1 MSLSRWGANHHLDVV
16 YGGAPPIPT
25 FYVAALYTS
34 PVYLSTGS
42 TLDEP
47 SGGGY
52 ARVEVANDDTG
63 WTHAADGMK
72 SNMADV
78 LFPVATENWG
88 TIRFWAICT
97 AATGGE
103 IVTYGGTT
111 ARLVLAGTALRFIE
125 DQLRITMR

>member
-16 YGGAPPIPT
+16 YGAEPPVAT
-25 FYVAALYTS
+25 FYIAAAFTS
-34 PVYLSTGS
+34 PGYLSTGS

-47 SGGGY
+47 DGGGY
-52 ARVEVANDDTG
+52 ARVEVPNSHAG

-72 SNMADV
+72 SNMADI
-78 LFPVATENWG
+78 LFPTATEAWG

-97 AATGGE
+97 AATDGE
-103 IVTYGGTT
+103 IVSYGTSPAQLVLEGTT
-111 ARLVLAGTALRFIE
+111 LRFLQ